1 MTDAEMRQMAR
12 EALAEA
18 LTRMGLTL
26 SPEAM
31 GNRSLALAEITDRI
45 TGATVPTPR
54 AKFFP
59 PTKVG
64 LSLKKQGRNS
74 GRRRISRPE
83 VALESRK

>member
-54 AKFFP
+54 AKFFSADKSGFEP
-59 PTKVG
+59 EETRPKQRPT
-64 LSLKKQGRNS
+64 QDFETR
-74 GRRRISRPE
+74 SR
-83 VALESRK
+83 SRVP